1 MTFKTGLFNRTSWV
15 IPDEIK
21 YNKETNTEMIT
32 ELELTYEQILT
43 DFRTALQ
50 QGIEGFMKAGEV
62 YVKAIEKDYTYGERL
77 KEEFSD
83 MVPAKAWNQLEA
95 LGRKW
100 IHPKLLLGG
109 MSDPKKTNLVK
120 RLPYSTQS
128 KVFNNDRFKLLVSG
142 GDYIEVNFFDATYE
156 QCKQLC
162 GDGFIRSLSE
172 QKSWLEQ
179 QKVYQEIKPEELPYH
194 IVGGKITFRK
204 NVSLTRA
211 EMKQLL
217 SQL

>member
-1 MTFKTGLFNRTSWV
+1 MTTT
-15 IPDEIK
+15 
-21 YNKETNTEMIT
+21 MIA
-32 ELELTYEQILT
+32 ELELTYEKILT
-43 DFRTALQ
+43 DFKQALHE
-50 QGIEGFMKAGEV
+50 GINGFMKAGEV

-77 KEEFSD
+77 KEEFAD

-100 IHPKLLLGG
+100 IHPKLVLGG

-120 RLPYSTQS
+120 RLPYSVQN
-128 KVFNNDRFKLLVSG
+128 KIFNSERFQLLVSG
-142 GDYIEVNFFDATYE
+142 GDYLEVNFFDATYE

-162 GDGFIRSLSE
+162 GDGFMRSLSE

-179 QKVYQEIKPEELPYH
+179 QKVKQEIKPEELPYH
-194 IVGGKITFRK
+194 IIGGKITFRK

>member
-1 MTFKTGLFNRTSWV
+1 MIPTGLFSRT
-15 IPDEIK
+15 K
-21 YNKETNTEMIT
+21 YNNNQIINTEMNTMIA

-50 QGIEGFMKAGEV
+50 QGIDGFMKAGEV

-100 IHPKLLLGG
+100 IHPKLVLGG

-120 RLPYSTQS
+120 RLPYSTQT

-142 GDYIEVNFFDATYE
+142 GDYIEVNFFDATHE

-179 QKVYQEIKPEELPYH
+179 QKVYKEIKPEELPYH